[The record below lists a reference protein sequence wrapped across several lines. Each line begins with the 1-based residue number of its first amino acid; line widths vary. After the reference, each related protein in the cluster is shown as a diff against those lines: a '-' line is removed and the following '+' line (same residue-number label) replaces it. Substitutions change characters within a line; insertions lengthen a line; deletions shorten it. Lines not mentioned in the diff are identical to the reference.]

1 MSAPTLKSQAVI
13 RSFAFGD
20 QEQQHSAEGIGCSRA
35 AAVCAPLNPRA
46 RDLHQRADQMF
57 ASGYE
62 ASGWRLREQA
72 WRAEG
77 RG

>member
-1 MSAPTLKSQAVI
+1 MSAPSLKSQTAT

-20 QEQQHSAEGIGCSRA
+20 QEQKHSAEGIGCSRS
-35 AAVCAPLNPRA
+35 AAVCAVNPRA

-57 ASGYE
+57 ASGYQ

-77 RG
+77 RA